1 MTSLELVK
9 FSSKGYLPIIKTK
22 LTHGTLK
29 PNKYFLFDCV
39 DCEVSLIVDKTK
51 SQLEQHR
58 VQRAMRGDD
67 TAGGRMDDTESD
79 LKDTMEH
86 AKRG

>member
-1 MTSLELVK
+1 MK

-22 LTHGTLK
+22 LTHRTLT
-29 PNKYFLFDCV
+29 PIKYFLFGNV

-51 SQLEQHR
+51 SKIEQHR
-58 VQRAMRGDD
+58 IQRAMRGDD
-67 TAGGRMDDTESD
+67 NAGGRMDDTESD

>member
-1 MTSLELVK
+1 M
-9 FSSKGYLPIIKTK
+9 
-22 LTHGTLK
+22 
-29 PNKYFLFDCV
+29 
-39 DCEVSLIVDKTK
+39 LIVDKTK
-51 SQLEQHR
+51 SQIEQHR
-58 VQRAMRGDD
+58 VQRAMREDD